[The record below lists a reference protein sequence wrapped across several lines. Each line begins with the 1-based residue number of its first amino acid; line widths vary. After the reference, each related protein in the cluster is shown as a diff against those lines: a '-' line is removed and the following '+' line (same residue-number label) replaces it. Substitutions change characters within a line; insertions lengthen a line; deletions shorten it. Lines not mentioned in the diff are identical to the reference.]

1 MDQTVSDTAANTARY
16 ARQTVLPEIG
26 QIGQQRLAAGR
37 VLCIGAGGL
46 GCPAL
51 QYMAAAGVGHIG
63 IVDHDD
69 VDLSNL
75 QRQILFTE
83 DQIGT
88 NKAKAARDQLCRR
101 NSSIDITAYPYAL
114 TPDNCE
120 DLFAAYDVV
129 IDATD
134 NFAAKFLINDA
145 AVKTKTPWVYGSI
158 LGFKGQMAAFDPR
171 RVDAPCY
178 RCLFP
183 HPPQEQIMNCAQA
196 GVIGAVAGTIGT
208 MQALE
213 VIKIL
218 VQNVEIQPL
227 FDRLLQIDIADFKK
241 ALTSLVKEPTCKAC
255 SGNTEDLQIKEEAMY
270 SRPCTT
276 QSDLEISPA
285 QAKALLVDNKDL
297 QLIDVREIHEWEAG
311 HIEGADHCPLSLL
324 LQGLRPDNL
333 KKDAPI
339 ILYCK
344 GGVRSMQALHILHA
358 QGYADIKSMRGG
370 YDMWMMMDTPRAA

>member
-1 MDQTVSDTAANTARY
+1 MNHTQPDITRY

-26 QIGQQRLAAGR
+26 QAGQEKLAAGR

-51 QYMAAAGVGHIG
+51 QYLAAAGVGHIG
-63 IVDHDD
+63 IVDHDQ

-83 DQIGT
+83 AQIGT
-88 NKAKAARDQLCRR
+88 NKAQAAQDQLKSR
-101 NSSIDITAYPYAL
+101 NGDIEVIAYPYAL
-114 TPDNCE
+114 RADNCE
-120 DLFAAYDVV
+120 DLFARYDV
-129 IDATD
+129 ILDATD

-171 RVDAPCY
+171 RADAPCY

-183 HPPQEQIMNCAQA
+183 HPPQEQVMNCAQA
-196 GVIGAVAGTIGT
+196 GVIGAVAGIIGT

-218 VQNVEIQPL
+218 VQNVAIEPL
-227 FDRLLQIDIADFKK
+227 FNRLLQIDVADFKK
-241 ALTSLVKEPTCKAC
+241 TLTLLVKEPTCRAC
-255 SGNTEDLQIKEEAMY
+255 SGNTTELKIKEEAMFN
-270 SRPCTT
+270 RQCAT

-285 QAKALLVDNKDL
+285 QVRQLCAENKDI
-297 QLIDVREIHEWEAG
+297 QVIDVREIHEWEAG

-333 KKDAPI
+333 KKDEPI

-358 QGYADIKSMRGG
+358 QGYADVKSMRGG
-370 YDMWMMMDTPRAA
+370 YDLWMMMDAPCAA